1 MRGLRRQ
8 RAPSTSDARTEAHH
22 EPSRGPRP
30 SHPLRCTHCRVYH
43 ILRWECGEPG
53 SGLTCGRVF
62 HVEPCDGTRRHEA
75 GCGLRTA
82 DTWRLP
88 QRRVPKRDTGAGEPD
103 YSGERQT
110 SSPLSPRGGP
120 DHIDAGHRGRDSER
134 CKLAVTLAGR
144 PSTSM
149 RGSSPTGWTTPMPLV
164 ETVSRET
171 WTAVGRRCSLWVA
184 TRHDPRSEPLRCC
197 QHQTRRDSCGQL
209 ANNPQAS
216 NR

>member
-1 MRGLRRQ
+1 MGHARATRYNAPIVGCTIASGGSVANRGPGSP
-8 RAPSTSDARTEAHH
+8 ADMCSTWNHAMAHADMKLAAACV
-22 EPSRGPRP
+22 PPTPGASRGSVPQSETP
-30 SHPLRCTHCRVYH
+30 APAS
-43 ILRWECGEPG
+43 
-53 SGLTCGRVF
+53 
-62 HVEPCDGTRRHEA
+62 
-75 GCGLRTA
+75 RT
-82 DTWRLP
+82 TP
-88 QRRVPKRDTGAGEPD
+88 V
-103 YSGERQT
+103 ERQT